1 MLLLSATLAALTA
14 ASIYPVDVVLTTPK
28 LEMLSEG
35 PMYSNADAPLGADT
49 SQITVILDMI
59 PVVPVRPGESS
70 SCTLLAT
77 RLPPHARRCRCRL
90 SLLVLLRAPLSS
102 PLALRRAHTAQGQTH
117 EIGVLFTTN
126 IKYETA
132 LPADALACTATAA
145 SDYTI
150 QTFVSPVEVCHD
162 SARRAPT
169 HTSAARPLAT
179 VQLTRS
185 LLRSH

>member
-77 RLPPHARRCRCRL
+77 RLPPHARRCHCRL

-102 PLALRRAHTAQGQTH
+102 PLALPRAHCAGPNARNRCPVHYKHQVRDRAAGRSTRMHSDG
-117 EIGVLFTTN
+117 GVGL
-126 IKYETA
+126 
-132 LPADALACTATAA
+132 
-145 SDYTI
+145 
-150 QTFVSPVEVCHD
+150 HD
-162 SARRAPT
+162 SDVCVACRGVPRQR
-169 HTSAARPLAT
+169 AARA
-179 VQLTRS
+179 
-185 LLRSH
+185 HAH